1 MDFKHAMTEWVHLK
15 AQLAAAR
22 KDIGTLNAREKEL
35 KGFISTHM
43 KQNEIDTV
51 KVQDN
56 VKVNLKT
63 KQTTGTIT
71 KDVIKRGLA
80 SFFGGNEAQIEGAW
94 TAIQDAAPSKSST
107 SISVTGLANL

>member
-63 KQTTGTIT
+63 KQTKGTIT

-80 SFFGGNEAQIEGAW
+80 SFFVETRRRSREPGPPFRTQRR
-94 TAIQDAAPSKSST
+94 PSRRPAS
-107 SISVTGLANL
+107 A